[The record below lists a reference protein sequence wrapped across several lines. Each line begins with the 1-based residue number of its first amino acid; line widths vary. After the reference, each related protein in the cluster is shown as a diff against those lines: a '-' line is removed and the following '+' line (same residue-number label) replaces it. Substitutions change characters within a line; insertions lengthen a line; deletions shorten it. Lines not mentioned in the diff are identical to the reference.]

1 MIADI
6 MRNKKFQGITKKL
19 FIRCRFNLIILL
31 VFIAQSYF
39 SVSKDV
45 KLNSTHLIVKI
56 NNKR

>member
-1 MIADI
+1 MIADL

-31 VFIAQSYF
+31 AFIAQSYF